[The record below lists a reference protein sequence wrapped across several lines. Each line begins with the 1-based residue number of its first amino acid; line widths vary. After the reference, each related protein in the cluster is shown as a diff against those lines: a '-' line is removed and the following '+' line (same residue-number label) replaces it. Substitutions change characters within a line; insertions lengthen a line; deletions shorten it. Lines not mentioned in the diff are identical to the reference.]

1 MNLNFT
7 CPYEQTRLTVVKK
20 GLPLI
25 RSNFL
30 CLEFLTQVSSVVII
44 LTFTAR
50 ALRPLIL
57 EDHT

>member
-7 CPYEQTRLTVVKK
+7 YPYEQTRLTVVKNVCHK
-20 GLPLI
+20 LDRI
-25 RSNFL
+25 FF
-30 CLEFLTQVSSVVII
+30 CLEFITQVSSVVII